1 MNTPTALH
9 LACPHCHALN
19 RVPASRLADGPNCG
33 QCHQPLLTGK
43 PLELTVDH
51 AERHI
56 SRNDIPV
63 VVDFWAPWCGPCQ
76 MMAPAFAQA
85 AAALPQVRF
94 AKINTQNETT
104 LGQRFAIRSIPTLIL
119 FVGGRE
125 IQRQAGA
132 MDTAS
137 IQRWIA
143 AGLHKAGR

>member
-33 QCHQPLLTGK
+33 QCHQPLLTGQ

-76 MMAPAFAQA
+76 MMGPAFAQA

-94 AKINTQNETT
+94 AKINTQTETT
-104 LGQRFAIRSIPTLIL
+104 LGQRFAIRSIPTMIL

-132 MDTAS
+132 MDSAS
-137 IQRWIA
+137 IQRWVA
-143 AGLHKAGR
+143 AGLQKAGR

>member
-33 QCHQPLLTGK
+33 QCHQPLLTGQ

-76 MMAPAFAQA
+76 MMGPAFAQA

-94 AKINTQNETT
+94 AKINTQTETT

-132 MDTAS
+132 MDAAS

-143 AGLHKAGR
+143 AGLQKAGR